1 MEAGA
6 TASDVREPTLDR
18 ALIRLGVRDDI
29 ARLIAVTPALRVSW
43 LLAAGAIVAFA
54 LWGES
59 ADPHL
64 LALVA
69 ILAPIVP
76 VAGVAAAYGPWADPM
91 FDVTQAS
98 PVSGFRVLLL
108 RSVAVL
114 ASAVV
119 IVGVVAAAVPA
130 LGIAAMAWVLPCLAL
145 CTASLM
151 LGTFVPLHRAAVLV
165 AAAWLLLAVCV
176 ATTQPAAALFRG
188 PAQVAFCA
196 VAIVSS
202 LILARRR
209 HHLDV
214 ANLHERRALVDAA
227 DTERRRIERNIHDG
241 AQQQLVAIGVKAGL
255 ARTLIAS
262 DPAKAIEIL
271 DQVCADADDALR
283 ALRET
288 TRGSYPPILADD
300 GLVAALLAKAKGAPT
315 SVSVQADDLG
325 RLPKPIEIAAY
336 YCCSEALQNA
346 VKYAN
351 ASSIAIT
358 LRAPGGVL
366 TGRVT
371 DDGEGFDPSTVRRGV
386 GMRSMAERVESL
398 GGTFEVRSAP
408 GAGTS
413 ITATIPLGRD

>member
-1 MEAGA
+1 M
-6 TASDVREPTLDR
+6 
-18 ALIRLGVRDDI
+18 
-29 ARLIAVTPALRVSW
+29 
-43 LLAAGAIVAFA
+43 
-54 LWGES
+54 
-59 ADPHL
+59 
-64 LALVA
+64 
-69 ILAPIVP
+69 
-76 VAGVAAAYGPWADPM
+76 
-91 FDVTQAS
+91 
-98 PVSGFRVLLL
+98 
-108 RSVAVL
+108 
-114 ASAVV
+114 
-119 IVGVVAAAVPA
+119 
-130 LGIAAMAWVLPCLAL
+130 
-145 CTASLM
+145 
-151 LGTFVPLHRAAVLV
+151 
-165 AAAWLLLAVCV
+165 
-176 ATTQPAAALFRG
+176 
-188 PAQVAFCA
+188 
-196 VAIVSS
+196 
-202 LILARRR
+202 
-209 HHLDV
+209 
-214 ANLHERRALVDAA
+214 DAA

-255 ARTLIAS
+255 ARTLITS
-262 DPAKAIEIL
+262 DPATAIAIL

-288 TRGSYPPILADD
+288 TRGAYPPILADD
-300 GLVAALLAKAKGAPT
+300 GLVAALLAKAKGAPA

-346 VKYAN
+346 VKYAK

-413 ITATIPLGRD
+413 ITATIPLSRD